1 MPNDLIAHQVA
12 TRDEATRIAEHHE
25 ALESLRL
32 LGLPLAP
39 PDPVLII
46 DHKRD
51 QLVDIYNNRNWGEFD
66 GVASVQFAAS
76 AAVLESAREESVRVY
91 GEGV

>member
-1 MPNDLIAHQVA
+1 MPPDTIAHQVA
-12 TRDEATRIAEHHE
+12 TRDEATRIADHRE

-39 PDPVLII
+39 PDPVLVI

-51 QLVDIYNNRNWGEFD
+51 QLLDIYTRDWQEFD

-76 AAVLESAREESVRVY
+76 AAVLEAAREESVRVY
-91 GEGV
+91 GEVV